1 MSHHLSNMVEAALL
15 HDHRWLPLEP
25 NSSNYWG
32 VTADSRMKVYR
43 AAVSAQV
50 QTKDPKHVPKV
61 TQELLKAK
69 KWDVL
74 QWPSQSADLK
84 RARLLIARDSAKCSY
99 RKHNFE
105 A

>member
-1 MSHHLSNMVEAALL
+1 M
-15 HDHRWLPLEP
+15 EP
-25 NSSNYWG
+25 NSSIYWG
-32 VTADSRMKVYR
+32 VTADSRMKAYR

-50 QTKDPKHVPKV
+50 QTKDPTHAPKV
-61 TQELLKAK
+61 TQELLEAK

-84 RARLLIARDSAKCSY
+84 RARLLITRDGAKCSY
-99 RKHNFE
+99 KKHNFE